1 MARYKKSKGA
11 ASQGPATPH
20 AGLPCVVL
28 IIIAIIFT
36 MFVMYWALKSSAA

>member
-1 MARYKKSKGA
+1 MARYKKAKGA
-11 ASQGPATPH
+11 GSQGPSVPH

-36 MFVMYWALKSSAA
+36 MAVMYWALKSSGS